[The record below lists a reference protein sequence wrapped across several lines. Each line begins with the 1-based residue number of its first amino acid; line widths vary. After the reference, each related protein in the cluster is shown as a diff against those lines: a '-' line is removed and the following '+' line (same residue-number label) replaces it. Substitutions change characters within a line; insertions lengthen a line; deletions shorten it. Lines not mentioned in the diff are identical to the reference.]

1 MGVEPGFQIEEPSK
15 TPTAWQ
21 AADLIVGYL
30 EQLGVR
36 YVFGVPG
43 GAIEPFL
50 NAVARSSR
58 LGGVTP
64 VIARHET
71 NAAFMAHGYHQ
82 ASGRMGVCFATTGP
96 GAANMVNGVA
106 SAYENNVP
114 MLAITAQ
121 TALANFGRGALQD
134 SSCNGIDTVGIYKYF
149 TCYNSLVS
157 HVSQLEHKLASA
169 VIAAFQ
175 PPFGPAHLSIPMDVL
190 KSPIAER
197 TLSYNLNRY
206 TVSPALMDE
215 HAVDAFCRLLAAA
228 KRPVFVMGG
237 ACAAVAGTVL
247 ELALLLDAAVV
258 TTPHGKGFV
267 SPYHPQYRGVI
278 GFAGHA
284 TANDTL
290 LDKSVD
296 LVVALG
302 TNLSEWSTNGWDKN
316 LLLNERLVHVDNA
329 IRHFERSPMS
339 RLHVQGELSVVFQHV
354 RAYLSEAGFAG
365 ERKRRR
371 RSHTVVRLDTPERHF
386 KLAEEDK
393 CRSESIP
400 LKPQRLMCELTR
412 VFPPETRY
420 YVDAGNSLAWAIHY
434 LHPFDR
440 RLAGSRERTIPLF
453 NAAAEWASMGW
464 AINAAIGA
472 ARADPR
478 IPVVCITGD
487 GAMLMSGQEINVAV
501 QEQLPIVFIV
511 LNDSALGM
519 VKHGQRLTGGER
531 VGFRIPEVDFS
542 QIGHSL
548 GAAGI
553 LINTIGDLEKID
565 VNAVIRYGKPLVLDI
580 HIDGE
585 EVPPISSR
593 VRLLGGANSCRP

>member
-1 MGVEPGFQIEEPSK
+1 M
-15 TPTAWQ
+15 
-21 AADLIVGYL
+21 IVGYL
-30 EQLGVR
+30 EQLGVQ

-58 LGGVTP
+58 RGGVTP

-71 NAAFMAHGYHQ
+71 NAAFMAHGYYQ
-82 ASGRMGVCFATTGP
+82 ASGRLGVCFATTGP

-106 SAYENNVP
+106 SAFENNVP
-114 MLAITAQ
+114 MLAVTAQ

-134 SSCNGIDTVGIYKYF
+134 SSCNGIDTVGIYRHF

-169 VIAAFQ
+169 IIAAFQ
-175 PPFGPAHLSIPMDVL
+175 PPLGPAHLSIPMDVL
-190 KSPIAER
+190 KSPVSEC
-197 TLSYNLNRY
+197 TLAYDLYPY
-206 TVSPALMDE
+206 TLATAMMDE
-215 HAVDAFCRLLAAA
+215 NAVAALCELLSTA
-228 KRPVFVMGG
+228 KKPVFVMGG
-237 ACAAVAGTVL
+237 ACACVAGTLL
-247 ELALLLDAAVV
+247 ELALMLDAAVV

-278 GFAGHA
+278 GFAGHG
-284 TANDTL
+284 TANDAVM
-290 LDKSVD
+290 DKSVD

-302 TNLSEWSTNGWDKN
+302 TNLSEWSTNAWDKN
-316 LLLNERLVHVDNA
+316 LLLNGRLVHVDNA
-329 IRHFERSPMS
+329 NLHLQRSPMS
-339 RLHVQGELSVVFQHV
+339 RLHVQGDPAAVFKRV
-354 RAYLSEAGFAG
+354 LETLRKAGFAA
-365 ERKRRR
+365 ERRR
-371 RSHTVVRLDTPERHF
+371 RRRTHTVVRLDAPKRKF

-393 CRSESIP
+393 CRSESLP

-412 VFPPETRY
+412 LCPPETRY

-440 RLAGSRERTIPLF
+440 RMRGDRDRAVPLF
-453 NAAAEWASMGW
+453 NTAAEWASMGW

-501 QEQLPIVFIV
+501 LERLPIVFIV

-519 VKHGQRLTGGER
+519 VKHGQRLTGGEQI
-531 VGFRIPEVDFS
+531 GYQIPEVDFS

-548 GAAGI
+548 GAASMVI
-553 LINTIGDLEKID
+553 TSIRDLQD
-565 VNAVIRYGKPLVLDI
+565 VDVRAVVQEGRPLVLDI

-593 VRLLGGANSCRP
+593 VRLLGGGSPCRQ